1 MLTIFIKI
9 ELKDRQLEVG
19 RWMLLAFPRNIMF
32 APGLMLP
39 LKMVRCRVQS
49 DAAEMIYVL
58 VSLFIFKWDAKPH
71 SLFVNFLFNK
81 QLGIYVDL
89 QM

>member
-1 MLTIFIKI
+1 
-9 ELKDRQLEVG
+9 
-19 RWMLLAFPRNIMF
+19 
-32 APGLMLP
+32 
-39 LKMVRCRVQS
+39 MVRCRVQS